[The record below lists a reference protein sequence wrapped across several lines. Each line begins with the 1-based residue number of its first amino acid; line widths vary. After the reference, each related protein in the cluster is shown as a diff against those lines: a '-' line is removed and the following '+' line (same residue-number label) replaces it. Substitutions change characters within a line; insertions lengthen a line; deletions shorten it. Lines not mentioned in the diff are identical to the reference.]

1 METPV
6 QCVARLLVALNELVD
21 REGMHLRSGSYSLAA
36 EVRRRTDPIVR
47 RLVELSSSPG
57 VSDFRAE
64 VMAVVERS
72 AVHSALLKEKMD
84 ECRAEIRRNDQ
95 ARRRT
100 AQLVPAYVRNPNGGR
115 ARFLAAG

>member
-6 QCVARLLVALNELVD
+6 QCAARLLIALNELVD
-21 REGMHLRSGSYSLAA
+21 REGMHLRSGSYRLAA
-36 EVRRRTDPIVR
+36 EVRRRTDPLVR
-47 RLVELSSSPG
+47 RLVELSNLPG

-64 VMAVVERS
+64 VMAVVEKS

-84 ECRAEIRRNDQ
+84 ECHAEIRRNDQ

-115 ARFLAAG
+115 TRFWAAG